1 MRNKMS
7 RRQFLGTAAMAGAA
21 LTGIGN
27 ALADAPAPAGAA
39 DWDEKNGP
47 APAAPDAPQA
57 LPLRPGAIPIID
69 SHIHLFDQTRPV
81 FSGYT
86 GGLFYR
92 QVKKPST
99 PAMYAALARP
109 TGIVGAIV
117 VESAAQYL
125 DDNLWYL
132 DVSRANPIMVGVS
145 GNLDPG
151 SNDFTKYLNHFHRD
165 PLFRAIRSSRF
176 YTRDARGKV
185 ALNPTQV
192 ANLKLLAQA
201 DLALD
206 TANPSMDL
214 MNANVMLADAVPD
227 LRIIM
232 DHLPSFDPTPANQAA
247 YEAVIK
253 EMAARPNIFVKLT
266 EVYHPAPGDN
276 GIIVKNYEFLRVR
289 LEYLFQA
296 FGEDRVMFGTDYPN
310 SYGVA
315 TISEEVGLMQQFFST
330 KTRAQQEK
338 YFWQNSSKIYKW
350 VKRSDDQPTPLA
362 QGKPAPPAP
371 ARGGGGGREGPGGPG
386 GARGQGSGN

>member
-1 MRNKMS
+1 MESRMS
-7 RRQFLGTAAMAGAA
+7 RRQFLGTAAMAGAG
-21 LTGIGN
+21 LTGIGK
-27 ALADAPAPAGAA
+27 ALAAAPAPEGAA

-132 DVSRANPIMVGVS
+132 EVSRDNPIMVGVS
-145 GNLDPG
+145 GNIDPG

-176 YTRDARGKV
+176 YSRDARGKV

-247 YEAVIK
+247 YEAVII
-253 EMAARPNIFVKLT
+253 EMAARPNLFVKLT
-266 EVYHPAPGDN
+266 EVYHPTPGDN
-276 GIIVKNYEFLRVR
+276 GIIVKNYEFLRGR

-315 TISEEVGLMQQFFST
+315 TLSEEVGLMQQFFST
-330 KTRAQQEK
+330 KTPAQQEK

-362 QGKPAPPAP
+362 QGKLAPPAP
-371 ARGGGGGREGPGGPG
+371 ARGGGGGPGGSRGPGGQ
-386 GARGQGSGN
+386 GA